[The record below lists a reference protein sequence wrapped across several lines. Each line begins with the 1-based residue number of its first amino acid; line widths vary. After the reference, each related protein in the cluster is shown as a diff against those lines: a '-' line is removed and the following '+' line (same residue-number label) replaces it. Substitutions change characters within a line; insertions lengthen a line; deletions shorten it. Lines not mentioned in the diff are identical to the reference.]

1 MLDDMIVTGTG
12 DTGFGEINKEADNK
26 ISFYDI
32 FEMSD
37 CICFHY
43 LQNQRRLAQYDK
55 INNEVCRVRGRK
67 KQEKRGGIGISE
79 AAKSLV
85 QRQFTFHNECL

>member
-43 LQNQRRLAQYDK
+43 LHSMIKLITRFVVSVAGMLK
-55 INNEVCRVRGRK
+55 
-67 KQEKRGGIGISE
+67 
-79 AAKSLV
+79 
-85 QRQFTFHNECL
+85 